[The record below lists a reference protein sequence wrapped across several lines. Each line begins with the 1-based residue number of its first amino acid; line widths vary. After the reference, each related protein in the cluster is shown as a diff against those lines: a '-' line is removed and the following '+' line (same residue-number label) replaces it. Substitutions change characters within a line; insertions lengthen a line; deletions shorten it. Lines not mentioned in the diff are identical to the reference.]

1 MRQVSPAATPCQ
13 VSRQA
18 INTIR
23 LINFSY
29 TPHFLCT
36 RNYWNFDEEFYNYFN
51 MLSALLFYFSF
62 NFAKNTAHLFFLTLV

>member
-23 LINFSY
+23 LIIFSY
-29 TPHFLCT
+29 ISHGFSSILLGKIDDKIC
-36 RNYWNFDEEFYNYFN
+36 NYFN
-51 MLSALLFYFSF
+51 D
-62 NFAKNTAHLFFLTLV
+62 LTN